1 MRFLSLVPI
10 AMLTLTV
17 GVVSPAAADTVA
29 ETAAEVEA
37 DLGGRVGVLLQQYG
51 EAPAATYRAD
61 ERFPLA
67 STFKALACG
76 AALSRVDAGE
86 QDLEAIIKY
95 GADDIVTYSPIT
107 EKHVGV
113 GMTLG
118 DLCHATITLS
128 DNTAGNLV
136 LDSVGGPSGF
146 TAFMRKIG
154 DEVTRLDRWEPELN
168 EALPDDPRDTTTPRA
183 VVTTL
188 ERLLLGDVLLP
199 ASRRQLEEWM
209 IADQVADKLI
219 RASLP
224 KGWTIGDK
232 TGAGERGSRSI
243 IAIIRPPQGKPWLAG
258 IYLTGSDADM
268 DKRNEAVAMVGAA
281 IVRAIEN
288 AVENGTD

>member
-1 MRFLSLVPI
+1 MRFLLLVPL
-10 AMLTLTV
+10 AMLTLNI
-17 GVVSPAAADTVA
+17 GVVAPAAADIVE

-37 DLGGRVGVLLQQYG
+37 ELGGRVGVLLQQSG
-51 EAPAATYRAD
+51 ETPAAGYRAD
-61 ERFPLA
+61 ERFPMT

-76 AALSRVDAGE
+76 AALSRSDAGE
-86 QDLEAIIKY
+86 QDLGAIIKY
-95 GADDIVTYSPIT
+95 GPGDLVTYSPVT

-146 TAFMRKIG
+146 TAFMREIG
-154 DEVTRLDRWEPELN
+154 DEVTRLDRWEPDLN
-168 EALPDDPRDTTTPRA
+168 EALPGDARDTTTPRA

-188 ERLLLGDVLLP
+188 DRLLLGDVLSQ
-199 ASRRQLEEWM
+199 ASRTQLEEWM

-224 KGWTIGDK
+224 EGWIIGDK

-243 IAIIRPPQGKPWLAG
+243 ISIIRPPQGKPWLAG
-258 IYLTGSDADM
+258 IYLTGSGADM
-268 DKRNEAVAMVGAA
+268 DERNKAVATVGAA

-288 AVENGTD
+288 ATVTATD

>member
-37 DLGGRVGVLLQQYG
+37 ELGGRVGVLLQQYG

-61 ERFPLA
+61 ERFPMA

-95 GADDIVTYSPIT
+95 GADALVTYSPIT

-146 TAFMRKIG
+146 TAFMREIG

-168 EALPDDPRDTTTPRA
+168 EALPGDPRDTTTPRA

-188 ERLLLGDVLLP
+188 ERLLLGEVLSP

-224 KGWTIGDK
+224 KGWIIGDK

-268 DKRNEAVAMVGAA
+268 DERNKAVATVGAA

>member
-1 MRFLSLVPI
+1 MHFLSLVLI
-10 AMLTLTV
+10 AILTLTV
-17 GVVSPAAADTVA
+17 GVVSPAAAGTVA

-37 DLGGRVGVLLQQYG
+37 KLGGRVGVLLQQYG
-51 EAPAATYRAD
+51 EAPAASYRAD
-61 ERFPLA
+61 ERFPMA

-76 AALSRVDAGE
+76 AALSKVDAGE
-86 QDLEAIIKY
+86 QDLETLIKY
-95 GADDIVTYSPIT
+95 GPDDLVTYSPVT
-107 EKHVGV
+107 EKHVEV

-136 LDSVGGPSGF
+136 LESVGGPDGL
-146 TAFMRKIG
+146 TAFMREIG
-154 DEVTRLDRWEPELN
+154 DNVTRLDRWEPELN
-168 EALPDDPRDTTTPRA
+168 EALPGDPRDTTTPRA

-188 ERLLLGDVLLP
+188 EHLLLGDMLSL
-199 ASRRQLEEWM
+199 ATRRQLEEWM

-224 KGWTIGDK
+224 EGWIIGDK

-243 IAIIRPPQGKPWLAG
+243 IAIIRPPHGKPWLAG

-268 DKRNEAVAMVGAA
+268 EKRNKAVATVGAA
-281 IVRAIEN
+281 IVRAIAN
-288 AVENGTD
+288 ADQNARD